1 MNKFVLVSALLLLL
15 LIHISTSPHTLQAH
29 ARFVRTPGAKLR
41 VCSFYSGTIQDL
53 GFVFAFHLGRLA
65 IQEKL
70 VAMYPDI
77 EIESVYEAT
86 LFTDKSR
93 NRTQNIIDYVR
104 SGCHVIMSH
113 ANECFLDYNYT
124 DISYWAAQ
132 TYRNVSFII
141 GGDSNKPLTWS
152 EPNMI
157 FLSYDMV
164 SAFYIAGAAAA
175 HEAVDCIGFFASF
188 EDRVGINV
196 NAFIRGAHSVK
207 PTLPIHVSTTGSWYW
222 PAGERRIAEI
232 LLNRSCNVIAHN
244 TDVHE
249 VDQLMSEQ
257 NQIGRARRYFSV
269 AIHSNL
275 QRYIGDSVL
284 TSVVEQWDAI
294 LVPWLSQV
302 IEKGAVQ
309 QYPAPK
315 YYGMVGGYV
324 INAELSALAKPT
336 TVAAVKSFGVL
347 PEDSIFCGTIK
358 LRDGRS
364 YTSPS
369 PGACM
374 NITERRLF
382 LTAYLDDPYVH
393 YHPMFV
399 LETECPPGT
408 WYSYSKSGNITLTCT
423 PCPVNT
429 YSEDAG
435 SATCRP
441 CMDGTEAASIGS
453 ANCTLIPLGVDVAI
467 IISIVLSLVAT
478 LIAVLAGALVF
489 RIRSMNRYAPRDL
502 PMTFVFT
509 DIEGSTKLW
518 QTCSESMT
526 AALDIHHDVIR
537 KQIKEYQGYEVKTVG
552 DAFMIACGTPLDA
565 ALLATAIQQALQDT
579 TWPEKMRLTEG
590 CGEGPPD
597 VWNGLRVRIGVHY
610 GQSVAPQFD
619 AIHQRYDYYGHDV
632 NVAARVEAEAMGGQI
647 LMSED
652 IADALAKEPDY
663 RILFPDGHVL
673 ARENVELKGVD
684 GVKTLYMLITPGL
697 EERHFNNVNRPAHGA
712 ESDTC
717 TQSEQHFDGCS
728 AMSSNAERAALLRPV
743 RTMLSLCPKEH
754 YNSVVSM
761 VAEGCGARPQLPVAR
776 KLVVVMSRIVEAM
789 RDSVGAGSP
798 VAAGGSPGAGNMRS
812 AASFSLGVS
821 QNNSNKNSASDKHS
835 SQSYLVG
842 ASEDGRSGA
851 VEIV

>member
-232 LLNRSCNVIAHN
+232 LLNRSCNVIAHD
-244 TDVHE
+244 TDAHDT
-249 VDQLMSEQ
+249 DQLVSRMKHLGDT
-257 NQIGRARRYFSV
+257 NKYFS
-269 AIHSNL
+269 ISTYSDL
-275 QRYIGDSVL
+275 QLYIGDTVLQSVFVNWGNIIVRWVRD
-284 TSVVEQWDAI
+284 VV
-294 LVPWLSQV
+294 
-302 IEKGAVQ
+302 EKGAVQ

-315 YYGMVGGYV
+315 YYGLNGSYT
-324 INAELSALAKPT
+324 AASPLSPLASPST
-336 TVAAVKSFGVL
+336 ATAYDTLTQNEMDNVQRLGVL

-435 SATCRP
+435 SATCTP
-441 CMDGTEAASIGS
+441 CAPDYEALSPGS
-453 ANCTLIPLGVDVAI
+453 AACTPVVESSFNLV
-467 IISIVLSLVAT
+467 IVLV
-478 LIAVLAGALVF
+478 
-489 RIRSMNRYAPRDL
+489 P
-502 PMTFVFT
+502 
-509 DIEGSTKLW
+509 
-518 QTCSESMT
+518 
-526 AALDIHHDVIR
+526 
-537 KQIKEYQGYEVKTVG
+537 
-552 DAFMIACGTPLDA
+552 
-565 ALLATAIQQALQDT
+565 AI
-579 TWPEKMRLTEG
+579 
-590 CGEGPPD
+590 
-597 VWNGLRVRIGVHY
+597 V
-610 GQSVAPQFD
+610 
-619 AIHQRYDYYGHDV
+619 
-632 NVAARVEAEAMGGQI
+632 
-647 LMSED
+647 
-652 IADALAKEPDY
+652 
-663 RILFPDGHVL
+663 
-673 ARENVELKGVD
+673 
-684 GVKTLYMLITPGL
+684 
-697 EERHFNNVNRPAHGA
+697 
-712 ESDTC
+712 
-717 TQSEQHFDGCS
+717 
-728 AMSSNAERAALLRPV
+728 
-743 RTMLSLCPKEH
+743 
-754 YNSVVSM
+754 VVS
-761 VAEGCGARPQLPVAR
+761 
-776 KLVVVMSRIVEAM
+776 
-789 RDSVGAGSP
+789 
-798 VAAGGSPGAGNMRS
+798 
-812 AASFSLGVS
+812 
-821 QNNSNKNSASDKHS
+821 
-835 SQSYLVG
+835 
-842 ASEDGRSGA
+842 A
-851 VEIV
+851 V